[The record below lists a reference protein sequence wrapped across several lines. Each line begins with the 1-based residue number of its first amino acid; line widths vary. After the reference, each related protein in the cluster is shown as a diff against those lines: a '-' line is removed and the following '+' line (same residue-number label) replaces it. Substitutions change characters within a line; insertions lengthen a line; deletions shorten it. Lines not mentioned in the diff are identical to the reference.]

1 MGDWR
6 RRQEELL
13 AQKQVAWQIQKCERE
28 NRLTS
33 ARETRRR
40 QELER
45 RVYQRHLEIDRQYKE
60 RCRNLE
66 IEKRESEWEPEE
78 NARLTTLH
86 AEAKAQNEAR
96 EQALAVEKARKCE
109 EFRDE
114 CAARS
119 EQQRKDAEL
128 NRK

>member
-1 MGDWR
+1 MGNIRQREADWR

-13 AQKQVAWQIQKCERE
+13 AQKQVAWQIQKCERD

-45 RVYQRHLEIDRQYKE
+45 RVYQRHLEIDRRYKE
-60 RCRNLE
+60 RCRNLG
-66 IEKRESEWEPEE
+66 IEKRESEWELQE

-86 AEAKAQNEAR
+86 AEAKEQSDAR
-96 EQALAVEKARKCE
+96 CTALAEEKARKCE
-109 EFRDE
+109 EFRQE
-114 CAARS
+114 TA
-119 EQQRKDAEL
+119 
-128 NRK
+128 